1 MKTIETRREF
11 LKKSSAFLAAATV
24 FHAIRTNGAESPN
37 ETIVVAVMGLG
48 RGNDHVRALLEIPN
62 VRIAYICDADSR
74 RFPATE
80 KIIASKQNVRMPEKV
95 KDFRKILDDK
105 TVDALFIA
113 TPNHWHSPAAILAC
127 KAGKHVYVEKPGSHN
142 PHESELIVAAARKYK
157 RVVQMG
163 NQRRSWQSYI
173 EMVQKLKEGV
183 IGKVITARCYYTNAR
198 GSIGTGKQVP
208 VPPELDFSMW
218 QGPAPERP
226 YVDNLVHYNW
236 HWRWHWGNGELG
248 NNGVHAIDIARWG
261 LGVDLPVKI
270 TYGGGRYHFK
280 DDWETPD
287 TGVATFDFGDKFITW
302 EHSSC
307 HPRRAEKLP
316 FVSFYGT
323 NGTLIMEDSGY
334 RIYDETGKLVS
345 EIKAGERGDKVHILN
360 FLNCIKSGNKPNS
373 DIEECQKSALMCH
386 LGNIAYRLNRTIMF
400 SPETK
405 KILNAPEAM
414 QYWSREYRKG
424 WEPEV

>member
-1 MKTIETRREF
+1 MKTSETRREF
-11 LKKSSAFLAAATV
+11 LKKTSALIATAAV
-24 FHAIRTNGAESPN
+24 FPAIKTNAAESPN

-48 RGNDHVRALLEIPN
+48 RGNDHVCALLEIPN
-62 VRIAYICDADSR
+62 VRIAYICDTDSR

-80 KIIASKQNVRMPEKV
+80 KIIASKQNAKMPEKV

-105 TVDALFIA
+105 SVDAVFIA

-127 KAGKHVYVEKPGSHN
+127 KSGKHVYVEKPGSHN
-142 PHESELIVAAARKYK
+142 PRESELIVAAAKKYK
-157 RVVQMG
+157 RIVQMG
-163 NQRRSWQSYI
+163 NQRRSWQLYI
-173 EMVQKLKEGV
+173 EMVQKLKDGA

-208 VPPELDFSMW
+208 VPPELDYSMW

-226 YVDNLVHYNW
+226 YLDNLVHYNW

-270 TYGGGRYHFK
+270 TYSGGRYHYK

-307 HPRRAEKLP
+307 HPRRAERLP

-323 NGTLIMEDSGY
+323 KGTLIIEDSGY
-334 RIYDETGKLVS
+334 RIYDENGKLVS
-345 EIKAGERGDKVHILN
+345 EAKAGERGDKVHIQN
-360 FLNCIKSGNKPNS
+360 FLDCIKTGNKPNS

-386 LGNIAYRLNRTIMF
+386 LGNIAYRVNRTLTF
-400 SPETK
+400 SPSTM
-405 KILNAPEAM
+405 KILNDPEAM

-424 WEPEV
+424 WEPVV

>member
-1 MKTIETRREF
+1 
-11 LKKSSAFLAAATV
+11 
-24 FHAIRTNGAESPN
+24 
-37 ETIVVAVMGLG
+37 
-48 RGNDHVRALLEIPN
+48 
-62 VRIAYICDADSR
+62 
-74 RFPATE
+74 
-80 KIIASKQNVRMPEKV
+80 
-95 KDFRKILDDK
+95 
-105 TVDALFIA
+105 
-113 TPNHWHSPAAILAC
+113 
-127 KAGKHVYVEKPGSHN
+127 
-142 PHESELIVAAARKYK
+142 
-157 RVVQMG
+157 
-163 NQRRSWQSYI
+163 
-173 EMVQKLKEGV
+173 
-183 IGKVITARCYYTNAR
+183 
-198 GSIGTGKQVP
+198 
-208 VPPELDFSMW
+208 
-218 QGPAPERP
+218 
-226 YVDNLVHYNW
+226 
-236 HWRWHWGNGELG
+236 
-248 NNGVHAIDIARWG
+248 
-261 LGVDLPVKI
+261 VDLPVKI

-334 RIYDETGKLVS
+334 RIYDETGKLIS

-386 LGNIAYRLNRTIMF
+386 LGNIAYRLNKTIMF

-424 WEPEV
+424 WETEV